1 MNRFLNII
9 YMISIFLLFVSCS
22 RGVLIVDPYWAA
34 MMKMQGE
41 NPKVIAKNARLSYF
55 ELSGR
60 TEEDIRNM
68 LLLITRLKRKGQ
80 WVILSPWM
88 EKFISDLNKERF
100 RIGLLNMQGIP
111 VLPIS
116 GIYQAKVSRTQVL
129 ESLLRPLDKENAQVI
144 LFYNSADDFYTF
156 TQNIQNENNLFPI
169 YVGNQE
175 DVQRIEQTA
184 RTILALRDIKAMFI
198 LAEPY
203 NYALWLELEDYIDHV
218 EKIYSSGVHPENDK
232 FYLFND
238 NVGAQ
243 IHAILSD
250 EDLNVQAQL
259 KK

>member
-1 MNRFLNII
+1 
-9 YMISIFLLFVSCS
+9 MISIFPLLASCG
-22 RGVLIVDPYWAA
+22 RGALIVDPYWAA

-41 NPKVIAKNARLSYF
+41 NPKVIAKNAGLSYF

-68 LLLITRLKRKGQ
+68 LLLITRLQRKGQ

-88 EKFISDLNKERF
+88 EKFISDLNKEHF
-100 RIGLLNMQGIP
+100 QIGLLNMQGIP

-116 GIYQAKVSRTQVL
+116 GIRQAKVSRAQVL
-129 ESLLRPLDKENAQVI
+129 ESLLRPLDAENAQVI

-156 TQNIQNENNLFPI
+156 TENIRDKDNLFPV

-175 DVQRIEQTA
+175 DVRRIEQTA
-184 RTILALRDIKAMFI
+184 QTILALRNIKAMFI

-203 NYALWLELEDYIDHV
+203 NYALWLELEEYAEHV
-218 EKIYSSGVHPENDK
+218 DKIYSGGVRPQNDK

-243 IHAILSD
+243 IQAILSD